1 MRTHVSCA
9 IGVKLA
15 VVAERTKSQ
24 VIAGLTSPVIPEEE
38 QVYKSVDTVV
48 DISEAVQYPTEF
60 LNSLE
65 PPAWHAATQLEAQK
79 GLPSYAASQFRCS

>member
-60 LNSLE
+60 LKFLKPPGMPPHSLKLNGI
-65 PPAWHAATQLEAQK
+65 AQLCCFAI
-79 GLPSYAASQFRCS
+79 